1 MLRRLLFALA
11 ALAALTGCSNMKPE
25 QFAGT
30 EPALKLEEYFLGH
43 TRAYGIV
50 EDRFGNLR
58 RSFVAEIQGTWDGTV
73 LTLVEDFDWSDGE
86 KQQRIWTLTKLDEN
100 RWEGRAGDVEG
111 VSKGVVFGNAFNMQY
126 ILNLKMGDGTWKVK
140 FDDWM
145 FLMQDGILLNRA
157 VMSKWGFDLATITI
171 SFRRLEESAAQ
182 SATPAQT
189 AAAAQSSAQG
199 ATTPASG
206 ATQAAE

>member
-58 RSFVAEIQGTWDGTV
+58 RSFVAEIQGSWDGTV

-86 KQQRIWTLTKLDEN
+86 KQQRIWKLTRLDEH
-100 RWEGRAGDVEG
+100 RWEGTAGDVIG
-111 VSKGVVFGNAFNMQY
+111 KSAGVVYGNAFNMQY
-126 ILNLKMGDGTWKVK
+126 YLDLQLDGRRLKVH

-145 FLMQDGILLNRA
+145 WLQRDGVLINRA

-171 SFRRLEESAAQ
+171 SFRRLAPDEVK
-182 SATPAQT
+182 PAQ
-189 AAAAQSSAQG
+189 AA
-199 ATTPASG
+199 
-206 ATQAAE
+206 QAAE